1 MFKLLKRLNK
11 KEIVLIIISTIFIV
25 LQVWL
30 DLKLPDYMSEITSLI
45 QTKGTTIVDVLVP
58 GGYMILCALGSLASS
73 FIVGY
78 FAANVAASF
87 SKYLRRDVFR
97 KVEEFG
103 MEEIKKFS
111 TGSLITRTTND
122 ITQVQMIISMG
133 LQLVIKAPI
142 LAIWAIYKIAGK
154 NWQWSVVTG
163 SAVLVL
169 LIMITTLVLFALP
182 KFKIIQKLTDNLN
195 KTTRENLIGIRVVR
209 AYNAEKYQEKQFNKA
224 NNELTKTNMFTQR
237 LMAMIPAI
245 MPLIM
250 SGLTLAIYFIGAY
263 LIEEAQ
269 MADKLGI
276 FSNMVVF
283 SSYAIQVVMAFM
295 ILAMIFIIYPRSAVS
310 AKRILEV
317 LNTEVSIKDGTIEKD
332 VSTEKGTIEFKNVSF
347 KYPDAEAYML
357 ENISFKVEQ
366 GETVAF
372 IGSTGSGKSTLINLI
387 PRFYDASEGVVLVD
401 GINVKE
407 YKQDYLHSKLGY
419 IPQKA
424 VMFSGAVQYNVA
436 YGESLDIK
444 ITDQKIKEAIKV
456 AQGSDFVEKMPK
468 KYKTHIAQGGT
479 NVSGGQKQRLAIA
492 RAIARNPE
500 IYIFDDSFSALDY
513 KTDYTLRKELKD
525 YTNDATVL
533 IVAQRIGSIINADKI
548 IVLDNGKMVGMGTHK
563 ELFKKCK
570 VYKEIALSQ
579 LSKEELENA

>member
-45 QTKGTTIVDVLVP
+45 QTKGTTVVDLLTP

-142 LAIWAIYKIAGK
+142 LAVWAIYKIAGK

-263 LIEEAQ
+263 LIEETQ
-269 MADKLGI
+269 MTDKLEI

-387 PRFYDASEGVVLVD
+387 PRFYDASEGVVLAD

-407 YKQDYLHSKLGY
+407 YKQEYLHSKLGY

-424 VMFSGAVQYNVA
+424 VMFSETIQYNVA

-444 ITDQKIKEAIKV
+444 ITNQKVKEAIKV
-456 AQGSDFVEKMPK
+456 AQGSDFVENLPK
-468 KYKTHIAQGGT
+468 KYKAHIAQGGT

-513 KTDYTLRKELKD
+513 KTDYTLRKELRE

>member
-45 QTKGTTIVDVLVP
+45 QTKGTTVVDVLVP
-58 GGYMILCALGSLASS
+58 GGYMILCALGSLVSS

-407 YKQDYLHSKLGY
+407 YKQNYLHSKLGY

-424 VMFSGAVQYNVA
+424 VMFSGTVQYNVA